1 MATGDERSINA
12 DDVHGTGLQP
22 AQRLITMLID
32 KLKDFNTFLG
42 ELIDNFENTPVHT
55 VIDEGF
61 DGNIVDDKTKKIIEN
76 RASPPRH
83 RDDYYVRGL
92 VKTEEEEAAE
102 TEQEAED
109 SGPEGP
115 ANENLKKTITK
126 SSRRRY

>member
-12 DDVHGTGLQP
+12 YDVHRKGMQP
-22 AQRLITMLID
+22 AQRLITMLIE

-83 RDDYYVRGL
+83 RDDVKDM
-92 VKTEEEEAAE
+92 VKTDKEEAAE
-102 TEQEAED
+102 TEQEAAD

-126 SSRRRY
+126 FSRRRY

>member
-22 AQRLITMLID
+22 AQRLITMLIE

-83 RDDYYVRGL
+83 RDDVKGL

-115 ANENLKKTITK
+115 ANENLKTTVTK